1 MLSKNN
7 IKIINSLPIY
17 NYLNEIKSMIS
28 NNNIILIMG
37 ETGSGKT
44 TQIPKIIYNNLNLN
58 NKIICITQ
66 PRRVA
71 AISISMR
78 VAEELNSKIG
88 GLVGY
93 SVRFKEKIS
102 KHTKIKFVTHGM
114 LVRECKID
122 KLLSKYSYI
131 ILDEIHERAVQT
143 DMLLTICK
151 DLILNKKRNDLKLI
165 IMSATVNP
173 NKFLNYFE
181 ITDIKNH
188 LIKIE
193 GRNFPVNIYNI
204 TKEYNPIKTIET
216 NSTII
221 SNYIDLSLSCIMQ
234 ILLSKEEDFKY
245 GDILVFLP
253 GQEDIENLEELL
265 ISKKTLLSTKYPN
278 LKIFYEI
285 LTLYSSV
292 PYHEQMKIFLPLPR
306 TKNGNYIRKI
316 ILSTNIAETSLTIKN
331 IKFIVDSGYCKI
343 RKYYHKWNIDTLLIS
358 QISKN
363 SAIQRAGRAGRES
376 EGKCFRLYTEEKYN
390 NFKENTEPEILRIN
404 LRNVLLDFLS
414 IGLFKN
420 NIFDIDFIDKP
431 PKENYQS
438 AIEDLISLKAIKKYD
453 YSLTDLGKK
462 MSILPLEP
470 IYAIILINALDSEY
484 EMVFND
490 IVIIIA
496 LLQSDNIFYTPSNQ
510 KEKID
515 KIREKFINPISDHLT
530 LLNIYYNFKESKN
543 KINFCKENFFNERA
557 LNKAEDIKIQLLE
570 YLKKIKM
577 NEYKNNKDLITKE
590 SIEKFDNYLNFIE
603 NEKKNFYEQDNEKI
617 KKQELIIKCLLTG
630 YCHNLARFENDN
642 IYTSIKG
649 NITCKIHPTSFLI
662 KKFKIGRE
670 YKYLFFD
677 EMIITSKKYLKCNTF
692 VKEESILKYIINKNI

>member
-78 VAEELNSKIG
+78 VADELNSKIG
-88 GLVGY
+88 GLIGY

-102 KHTKIKFVTHGM
+102 NHTKIKFVTHGM

-173 NKFLNYFE
+173 NKFLNYFD

-193 GRNFPVNIYNI
+193 GRNYPVNIYNI

-234 ILLSKEEDFKY
+234 ILLSKEDDFKY

-253 GQEDIENLEELL
+253 GQEDIEYLEELL
-265 ISKKTLLSTKYPN
+265 ISKKKLLSTKYSN

-306 TKNGNYIRKI
+306 MKNGNYVRKI

-331 IKFIVDSGYCKI
+331 IKFIVDCGYCKI
-343 RKYYHKWNIDTLLIS
+343 RKFYHKWNIDTLLIS

-376 EGKCFRLYTEEKYN
+376 EGKCFRLYSEETYN
-390 NFKENTEPEILRIN
+390 KFNEFTEPEILRIN
-404 LRNVLLDFLS
+404 LRNISLQLFS
-414 IGLFKN
+414 IGYTNFEKIN
-420 NIFDIDFIDKP
+420 FIDKP
-431 PKENYQS
+431 PMDNFNN
-438 AIEDLISLKAIKKYD
+438 AFDDLISYGALDKENKNIT
-453 YSLTDLGKK
+453 SLGKK
-462 MSILPLEP
+462 MAILPMDP
-470 IYAIILINALDSEY
+470 IYSLILINALDNKY
-484 EMVFND
+484 HDVFED
-490 IVIIIA
+490 IVAIISV
-496 LLQSDNIFYTPSNQ
+496 LQSDNIFYNPNNLR
-510 KEKID
+510 EKIE
-515 KIREKFINPISDHLT
+515 KIREKYLDPISDHLS
-530 LLNIYYNFKESKN
+530 LKNIF
-543 KINFCKENFFNERA
+543 
-557 LNKAEDIKIQLLE
+557 
-570 YLKKIKM
+570 
-577 NEYKNNKDLITKE
+577 NEYKNANNKET
-590 SIEKFDNYLNFIE
+590 IETISLKTLSNSLFKL
-603 NEKKNFYEQDNEKI
+603 
-617 KKQELIIKCLLTG
+617 
-630 YCHNLARFENDN
+630 
-642 IYTSIKG
+642 
-649 NITCKIHPTSFLI
+649 LI
-662 KKFKIGRE
+662 K
-670 YKYLFFD
+670 
-677 EMIITSKKYLKCNTF
+677 IIL
-692 VKEESILKYIINKNI
+692 